1 MLIKFIS
8 GFFSLRSA
16 SLALIIF
23 LVVIGFATFMESI
36 HGIQTAKLLIYNAWW
51 FELLLIYL
59 CFNLIS
65 NIFKHRMFQREKIAL
80 LTFHISFIIIIIGAG
95 ITRFY
100 SFDGLMLIPEGK
112 TSDFI
117 FTSDPHLL
125 ISVQNRETGE
135 SKTFVEQHYM
145 SIIANNNFEHNYD
158 FSGKDITISYL
169 DFQSK
174 MIDSFIINSQFKEE
188 ALELVTDGMKSNFLC
203 ENDIFMLGE
212 IPLSF
217 EKELAT
223 PGIETRKFGDSIQV
237 KTLLPLR
244 YLAMSEMQKARQ
256 SGQSPSDS
264 MFTEIPL
271 NKWVNFKTTT
281 LYQVGDKQFVFKRK
295 IKHAKNAG
303 FFWKKECWLRLFNCF
318 GKIRKTKH

>member
-100 SFDGLMLIPEGK
+100 SFDGLMLIPEWK

-169 DFQSK
+169 DFQ
-174 MIDSFIINSQFKEE
+174 
-188 ALELVTDGMKSNFLC
+188 
-203 ENDIFMLGE
+203 
-212 IPLSF
+212 
-217 EKELAT
+217 
-223 PGIETRKFGDSIQV
+223 
-237 KTLLPLR
+237 
-244 YLAMSEMQKARQ
+244 
-256 SGQSPSDS
+256 
-264 MFTEIPL
+264 
-271 NKWVNFKTTT
+271 
-281 LYQVGDKQFVFKRK
+281 
-295 IKHAKNAG
+295 
-303 FFWKKECWLRLFNCF
+303 
-318 GKIRKTKH
+318 